1 MSKAEICYYV
11 SATPSKFPSETKQR
25 VVVSGCSLEQEEEVC
40 SRKAGVF
47 ARRPAAFTHAP
58 LNPTQMFWVTL
69 PMPLIVCSLGTFLQ
83 KDACSH

>member
-1 MSKAEICYYV
+1 MSKAEVCYYV
-11 SATPSKFPSETKQR
+11 SATPSKFPKQNE
-25 VVVSGCSLEQEEEVC
+25 VVSGCSLEQEEEVNN
-40 SRKAGVF
+40 RKAGIF

-69 PMPLIVCSLGTFLQ
+69 PMSLIVCSLGAFLQ